1 MALQRADFGDDFTWG
16 VASAA
21 FQVEGAWDADGKRP
35 SVWDD
40 AGHRGR
46 IRGSHGGRSPGDNA
60 IDAYHRYES
69 DLDLIAALGA
79 NANRFSVSWPRVLG
93 DGRGPWN
100 APGGDFYGRLID
112 AGLERGLEPWLTVHH
127 WDLPLALHREGG
139 WTRRGIVEDFAA
151 FAEELARRYGDR
163 VRNWMIFNEPLSVLG
178 HVLAG
183 VHTRWGVHP
192 NAAWAAIHHMNLAI
206 AEAGRRMRAVLGD
219 GHRIGTTNVFT
230 VTAPFETDDPKLVAA
245 KRAYEAMTVG
255 IFLDPPAG
263 LGYPTDAN
271 PILRPVRRFIE
282 PGDEERLRFDLDFMG
297 VQYYGPLPIR
307 RFPIPALRALPLP
320 RLAGAEVDV
329 RSSTG
334 IPVEP
339 DGLLEVLRRY
349 RHHPACRRMVITESG
364 FGCNDRLERGPLGPR
379 VRDDVRTWYLRTH
392 LERVRSAIDEGIPVD
407 GFFNWSYADN
417 IEWVLGR
424 AARYGLVYVDYD
436 DDLRRVPKDSY
447 RWMQRLLT
455 DPDGVD

>member
-1 MALQRADFGDDFTWG
+1 VTGAEFGDDFTWG

-21 FQVEGAWDADGKRP
+21 FQIEGAWDADGKRP

-40 AGHRGR
+40 TGHRGR
-46 IRGSHGGRSPGDNA
+46 IKGSRDGWSVGDDA
-60 IDAYHRYES
+60 IDAYHRYEA
-69 DLDLIAALGA
+69 DLDLIAAMGV

-100 APGGDFYGRLID
+100 TAGGDFYDRLID

-127 WDLPLALHREGG
+127 WDLPLGLHHEGG

-151 FAEELARRYGDR
+151 YAEELARRYGDR

-183 VHTRWGVHP
+183 VHTRWGLHP
-192 NAAWAAIHHMNLAI
+192 RQAWATIHHLNLAI
-206 AEAGRRMRAVLGD
+206 AEAGRRMRDVLGAD
-219 GHRIGTTNVFT
+219 HRIGTTNVFT
-230 VTAPFETDDPKLVAA
+230 ITSPYETDDPRLLAA

-255 IFLDPPAG
+255 IFLDPLAG
-263 LGYPTDAN
+263 LGYPTAAN
-271 PILRPVRRFIE
+271 AILRPVERFMQ
-282 PGDEERLRFDLDFMG
+282 PGDTERLRFDVDFMG

-307 RFPIPALRALPLP
+307 RFPIPALGALPLP
-320 RLAGAEVDV
+320 QLSGAEVNV

-339 DGLLEVLRRY
+339 DGLLEILRRH

-364 FGCNDRLERGPLGPR
+364 FGCNDRLEAGPDGRR
-379 VRDDVRTWYLRTH
+379 VRDDVRIWYLRTH
-392 LERVRSAIDEGIPVD
+392 LERVRRAVAEGIPLD
-407 GFFNWSYADN
+407 GYFAWSYADN
-417 IEWVLGR
+417 VEWVLGR
-424 AARYGLVYVDYD
+424 TARYGLVYVDYD